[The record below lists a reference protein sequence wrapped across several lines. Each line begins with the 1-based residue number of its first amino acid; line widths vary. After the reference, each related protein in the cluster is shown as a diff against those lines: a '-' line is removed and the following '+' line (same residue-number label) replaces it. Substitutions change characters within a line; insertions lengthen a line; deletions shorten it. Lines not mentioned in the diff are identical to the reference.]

1 MQSCVED
8 MEIELV
14 QIEIMVATCRFRLP
28 HSVPKSCVQ
37 TAENNVAPIACCS
50 SCHVPE
56 SREQSPGSRIPDS
69 KKPKPLTSFFTPF
82 FFGGQLWGS
91 IPFFYLL
98 RKRENERLTKIVF
111 TKKSQT
117 WNKKFQVRGSR
128 VPDPGNYNIG
138 SIWDRQIMVNSG
150 MERLPIFRRGILI

>member
-56 SREQSPGSRIPDS
+56 SRVPGSRVHT
-69 KKPKPLTSFFTPF
+69 KPKPLPSFSPHF
-82 FFGGQLWGS
+82 FWGQLKGS
-91 IPFFYLL
+91 IFYLL

-128 VPDPGNYNIG
+128 IRGTNIG